1 MTERN
6 DTSKISPT
14 NPEYDVANVD
24 DRILNYT
31 KQIRKN
37 MFTDNITEAMARVAE
52 LAGLIAGE
60 SSDTA
65 KYVKD
70 FYDEVLLAWESD
82 PNKDPEVIA
91 ARGGQSQLKDRF
103 ENTDRQLA
111 QNTIQVSVEEP
122 DNALIWYEDKGKAPI
137 NFENNSGIN
146 IQNAELSKTEP
157 TDTQKLWFDKN

>member
-65 KYVKD
+65 KYVK
-70 FYDEVLLAWESD
+70 EANCAVSEKNTKTRAAHRVALLLC
-82 PNKDPEVIA
+82 P
-91 ARGGQSQLKDRF
+91 
-103 ENTDRQLA
+103 
-111 QNTIQVSVEEP
+111 
-122 DNALIWYEDKGKAPI
+122 GK
-137 NFENNSGIN
+137 ER
-146 IQNAELSKTEP
+146 EK
-157 TDTQKLWFDKN
+157 